1 MTCKAITTLL
11 RRSLIG
17 PCVALVLVAPNAWG
31 QGSPTLNKV
40 EQTGIITLGYR
51 VGSVPFSYLD
61 QRLNPIG
68 YSMDLCYKI
77 VDAVKVRLKMRNL
90 QVKLF
95 PVTSATRIPLV
106 VNGTVDLECGVTTNT
121 ADRQKSEAFSVT
133 TFVAV
138 SRMLSKKSANIQTLG
153 DLRGEPV
160 VSTVGTTNINFLN
173 EANLARRLDMKILAG
188 LDDAE
193 AFQMVQTDRAVA
205 YVMDDVLLRSLIAG
219 AKNPA
224 DFSISDESLSIEPYG
239 IALTKGDPAFKQLVD
254 DALISI
260 FRSGEIQTIY
270 SKWFQ
275 APIPPKG
282 INLQLPMSA
291 ALKRAI
297 AIPTDISDPKHYE

>member
-1 MTCKAITTLL
+1 MLA
-11 RRSLIG
+11 
-17 PCVALVLVAPNAWG
+17 PCAWG

-40 EQTGIITLGYR
+40 EQTGLITLGYR

-61 QRLNPIG
+61 EKLNPIG

-77 VDAVKVRLKMRNL
+77 VDAVKVRLKLRNL

-121 ADRQKSEAFSVT
+121 LERQKIQAFSVT
-133 TFVAV
+133 TFIAA
-138 SRMLSKKSANIQTLG
+138 SRLLAKKSSNIQTLS
-153 DLRGEPV
+153 DLQGEPV
-160 VSTVGTTNINFLN
+160 ASTVGTTSIRYLN
-173 EANLARRLDMKILAG
+173 EVNLTQKLDMKILAG

-193 AFQMVQTDRAVA
+193 SFQMVQNDRAVA
-205 YVMDDVLLRSLIAG
+205 YVMDDVLLRTLVAG
-219 AKNPA
+219 VKNPGDYA
-224 DFSISDESLSIEPYG
+224 ISEEGLSIEPYG
-239 IALTKGDPAFKQLVD
+239 IPMIKGDPVFKQLVD
-254 DALISI
+254 DVLVGL

-270 SKWFQ
+270 NKWFQ
-275 APIPPKG
+275 SPIPPKG

-297 AIPTDISDPKHYE
+297 AAPTDNGDPKHYE

>member
-1 MTCKAITTLL
+1 MQA
-11 RRSLIG
+11 
-17 PCVALVLVAPNAWG
+17 PCAWG
-31 QGSPTLNKV
+31 QGSSTLNKI
-40 EQTGIITLGYR
+40 EQTGLITLGYR

-61 QRLNPIG
+61 ENLNPIG

-77 VDAVKVRLKMRNL
+77 VDAVKVKLKLRNL

-121 ADRQKSEAFSVT
+121 LERQRSQAFSVT
-133 TFVAV
+133 TFVAA
-138 SRMLSKKSANIQTLG
+138 SRLLSKKSSNIQTLS
-153 DLRGEPV
+153 DMRGETV
-160 VSTVGTTNINFLN
+160 ASTVGTTSIRYLN
-173 EANLARRLDMKILAG
+173 DANLAQKLDMKIVAG

-193 AFQMVQTDRAVA
+193 SFHMVQTDRAIA
-205 YVMDDVLLRSLIAG
+205 YVMDDVLLRSLVAV

-224 DFSISDESLSIEPYG
+224 EFSISTESLTVEPYG
-239 IALTKGDPAFKQLVD
+239 IAMTKGDATFKQLVD
-254 DALISI
+254 DVLIGT

-270 SKWFQ
+270 NKWFQ
-275 APIPPKG
+275 SPIPPKG

-297 AIPTDISDPKHYE
+297 AAPSDSGDPKHYE